1 MLFGSDDL
9 CESKEDFIKYI
20 SFLSVGVEMY
30 SGGTWCNLV
39 SNQRFVVVYLHHLK
53 KTLIEGFIAGLVQF
67 SPQPLFYSGIF
78 PGFFQLLCK
87 TSHAYK
93 DKP

>member
-9 CESKEDFIKYI
+9 CESKEDFIKDI

-30 SGGTWCNLV
+30 SSGTWCNLV
-39 SNQRFVVVYLHHLK
+39 SNQRFIVVYLRHLK

-78 PGFFQLLCK
+78 TVYFQLLCK
-87 TSHAYK
+87 TSHSYK